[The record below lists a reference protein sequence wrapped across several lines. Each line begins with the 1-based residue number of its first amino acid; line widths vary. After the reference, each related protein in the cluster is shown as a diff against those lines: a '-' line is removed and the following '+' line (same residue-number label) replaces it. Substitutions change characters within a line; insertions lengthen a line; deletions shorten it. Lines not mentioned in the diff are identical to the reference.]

1 MNEPK
6 KRLRSNEYTALLH
19 LMAAIEAM
27 DASHALDS
35 RIASIPKCKAM
46 INGALG
52 GLRKGTKEVL
62 KSMPTEQVLSVQRQL
77 KGLDYN
83 LKIRNVNGVDKRET
97 GYYVTLDSLN
107 RICAATKD
115 HCLMCDKDVTEQRKC
130 MLAKALDELPCIKSD
145 ENVRGCRYYGGLY

>member
-1 MNEPK
+1 MSEPK
-6 KRLRSNEYTALLH
+6 RLKSNEFTALLH

-27 DASHALDS
+27 ETAHALDS

-46 INGALG
+46 INGAFG
-52 GLRKGTKEVL
+52 GLKRGTKEVMM
-62 KSMPTEQVLSVQRQL
+62 SMPVEQVKSVQRQL

-83 LKIRNVNGVDKRET
+83 LRIRSVNGVDNRET

-115 HCLMCDKDVTEQRKC
+115 HCLMCQKTVEEQRKC
-130 MLAKALDELPCIKSD
+130 KLAKALDELPCINSD
-145 ENVRGCRYYGGLY
+145 ENARGCKYYNGLY